1 MGHPVKRSMR
11 KKPSFLSLLFQMMV
25 SEAQKELLRMC
36 WRSIQK
42 DLESLG
48 VVTFLKVL

>member
-1 MGHPVKRSMR
+1 
-11 KKPSFLSLLFQMMV
+11 MMV